1 MVEGLLV
8 HLAEV
13 LSAVPVASV
22 LGQSFALCASWH
34 LVHTCLNQHLPG
46 NMHAPLFQ
54 DLPISTPW
62 LGLLLA
68 CCC

>member
-1 MVEGLLV
+1 MVEVLLV

-22 LGQSFALCASWH
+22 QCGSWH

-54 DLPISTPW
+54 DLQISTPW
-62 LGLLLA
+62 LGRLLA
-68 CCC
+68 CRC